1 MQIFANRAMA
11 MDDSVIN
18 YFFSLL
24 FSYVNFCT
32 GINQKLFDTL
42 KESFSNV
49 LPKMVAVE
57 GDVTQLGL
65 GLSVGDVKKMENV
78 SVIFHAAASVR

>member
-1 MQIFANRAMA
+1 
-11 MDDSVIN
+11 
-18 YFFSLL
+18 
-24 FSYVNFCT
+24 
-32 GINQKLFDTL
+32 LFDTL

-57 GDVTQLGL
+57 GDVTELGL
-65 GLSVGDVKKMENV
+65 GLSAEDLKKMENV